1 MWEGRPAGQV
11 LGGHALGSV
20 CHTEE
25 TAGKPRGWSRD
36 GAGKDIACLGLGV
49 QAPVG
54 GVLRKALE
62 EAVPRRAACS
72 TPDPPN
78 CGRGCREVG
87 FNFPPLCDGSV
98 LARRLFAIPLMLVLS
113 TGSVLGTWGVCS
125 TVLS

>member
-20 CHTEE
+20 CHTGE
-25 TAGKPRGWSRD
+25 TAGKPHGWSRD
-36 GAGKDIACLGLGV
+36 GAGKDMACLGLGV

-62 EAVPRRAACS
+62 EAVP
-72 TPDPPN
+72 
-78 CGRGCREVG
+78 GRGCWEVG
-87 FNFPPLCDGSV
+87 LNFSPLYDGSV

-113 TGSVLGTWGVCS
+113 TGSVSGTWGVCS